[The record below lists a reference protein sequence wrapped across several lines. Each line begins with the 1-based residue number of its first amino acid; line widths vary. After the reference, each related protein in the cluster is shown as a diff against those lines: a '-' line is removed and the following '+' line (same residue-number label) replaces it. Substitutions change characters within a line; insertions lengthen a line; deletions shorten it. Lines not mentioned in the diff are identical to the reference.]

1 MIELFHSEWQQ
12 LIRHRRVILLLP
24 GTVIVMWLVSLQ
36 LLQLSDATSPD
47 RTGLTP
53 LFNAQIGRLFATGL
67 CLALQGWLTVVIPL
81 LAISFFP
88 LFAPSLPLPPAH
100 FLTRL
105 LALWMLMVLFI
116 IVTLPF
122 FSLLPLFGS
131 LSLAE
136 IGWALSIV
144 VTTTWLVSTLALSG
158 ITLIQQRPAG
168 LFMTYVVILGWFL
181 ASFLTARTSTS
192 LTFTTIMIVA
202 SNPFAAL
209 IATLA
214 PAFPLDGPIASDLN
228 TLLQWTHGSIER
240 DVPLYRLYVTGSGL
254 AILLFIGISGFIS
267 RPKPRHW
274 QRFDTWWSVVLM
286 VYLTI
291 AYAGREWWL
300 PVLTT
305 TAR

>member
-1 MIELFHSEWQQ
+1 MIELFHSEWQHI
-12 LIRHRRVILLLP
+12 IRHRRVGLLLP
-24 GTVIVMWLVSLQ
+24 GTVIVVWFVG
-36 LLQLSDATSPD
+36 LLLFQLSGAIGADQ
-47 RTGLTP
+47 TGPTP

-67 CLALQGWLTVVIPL
+67 CLALQGWLTAVTPL

-88 LFAPSLPLPPAH
+88 VFAPSPPLPPAH

-136 IGWALSIV
+136 ISWALSII
-144 VTTTWLVSTLALSG
+144 VTTAWLVSTLALSG

-168 LFMTYVVILGWFL
+168 LFVIYIVILGWFL
-181 ASFLTARTSTS
+181 AAFLMARTSTS
-192 LTFTTIMIVA
+192 LTIATIIVVA
-202 SNPFAAL
+202 GNPFAAL

-214 PAFPLDGPIASDLN
+214 PAFPPAGPIASDLN
-228 TLLQWTHGSIER
+228 TLLQWTHGVVER
-240 DVPLYRLYVTGSGL
+240 DVPLYLLYITGSGL

-274 QRFDTWWSVVLM
+274 QRFDTWWSVVLV
-286 VYLTI
+286 VYLVI